1 MKPHLETGTHTPGPW
16 LIKKRHDE
24 PEYSNSILSV
34 EADGKDFVDSV
45 ATLYGCE
52 DPEKL
57 ANARLIAAA
66 PELLQALQNLVS
78 DIDDGTVYGQ
88 RLAQAHAAIA
98 NATGKTK

>member
-66 PELLQALQNLVS
+66 PELLEALLAIYDRHNAE
-78 DIDDGTVYGQ
+78 TM
-88 RLAQAHAAIA
+88 AQARAAIA
-98 NATGKTK
+98 KATGAA

>member
-1 MKPHLETGTHTPGPW
+1 MKPHLETGRHTPGPW
-16 LIKKRHDE
+16 KVVPRLSGSENHRGYQIVAKPKAWTIAEAIPVDHDGIE
-24 PEYSNSILSV
+24 
-34 EADGKDFVDSV
+34 G
-45 ATLYGCE
+45 G
-52 DPEKL
+52 

-98 NATGKTK
+98 KATGAA

>member
-1 MKPHLETGTHTPGPW
+1 MSKPHLETGSHTPGPW
-16 LIKKRHDE
+16 EVGPMNGK
-24 PEYSNSILSV
+24 PSV
-34 EADGKDFVDSV
+34 IYADDYDAPVIAQMAEWIPDAAKQQ
-45 ATLYGCE
+45 E
-52 DPEKL
+52 

-98 NATGKTK
+98 KATGAA